1 MNTRRFSLHIVALCS
16 TALAL
21 VTLVGCG
28 SDDSSPAPTYSCD
41 AKGPC
46 PNDAVPTA
54 DQAKACESLEQD
66 PTCGASFKTYS
77 LCAYSVAK
85 CTAAGAS
92 DADADSTSDECV
104 SEYAKYTTCLS
115 NKTNDAGAADAN

>member
-1 MNTRRFSLHIVALCS
+1 MNTRRFSFHIMAVCS
-16 TALAL
+16 AALAL

-28 SDDSSPAPTYSCD
+28 SDDATAASTYSCA

-46 PNDAVPTA
+46 PNDAVPT
-54 DQAKACESLEQD
+54 DSQAKACESLEQD
-66 PTCGASFKTYS
+66 PTCGAAFKTYA

-85 CTAAGAS
+85 CTAGGVS

-104 SEYAKYTTCLS
+104 SDYAKYTTCLT